1 MNVPTLASQ
10 RISLRP
16 FHETDM
22 EIVKALLTDPLA
34 TSNLPWVSA
43 TSHLN
48 AENFYTHLMD
58 NDPYFSTDK
67 SHLMDFAL
75 LEEYWHR
82 DILIEAFQL
91 LHPYLIE
98 QGISELY
105 LKVESTH
112 TDSCD
117 FAKRIGFLYEYSYE
131 VKDGSTV
138 RLYHMILIPENARF
152 NTDMWQTHSERFIEA
167 L

>member
-22 EIVKALLTDPLA
+22 EIVKSLLTDPLA

-58 NDPYFSTDK
+58 NDPYFFMIEMKNYDLPIGFMKVSTDQ
-67 SHLMDFAL
+67 SHLLDFAL

-91 LHPYLIE
+91 LHPYLLE

-117 FAKRIGFLYEYSYE
+117 FAKRIGF
-131 VKDGSTV
+131 
-138 RLYHMILIPENARF
+138 
-152 NTDMWQTHSERFIEA
+152 FIRV
-167 L
+167 LL